1 MILKNKYLDLLLQYF
16 KINDDERLFVNIK
29 RDLNDREL
37 ILYHYDDDLSIRLKN
52 LFQIFFEKYIEFIG
66 SNYHALWNLI
76 HLIPLIVEKDCLFK
90 IENFYFSF
98 VVDTIDCS
106 TCVSHYIYSLNNL
119 DKSIFEDSDKTFEYF
134 VNLHNIINENN
145 NKDTISLEN
154 IKQYYSNYLI

>member
-1 MILKNKYLDLLLQYF
+1 MILKNKFLDLLLQYF
-16 KINDDERLFVNIK
+16 RINDDEQLFVNIK

-37 ILYHYDDDLSIRLKN
+37 ILYHYDDDLSIRLIN
-52 LFQIFFEKYIEFIG
+52 LFQMFFEKYVEFIG

-90 IENFYFSF
+90 IEKFYFSF

-119 DKSIFEDSDKTFEYF
+119 DKTIFDDSYKTFEYF

-145 NKDTISLEN
+145 NKDTVSLEN
-154 IKQYYSNYLI
+154 IKKYYNNYLI